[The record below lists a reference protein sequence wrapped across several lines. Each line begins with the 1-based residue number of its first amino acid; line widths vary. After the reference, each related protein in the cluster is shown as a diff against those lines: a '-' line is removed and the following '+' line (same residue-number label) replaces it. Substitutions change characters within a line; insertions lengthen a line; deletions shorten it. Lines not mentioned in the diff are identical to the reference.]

1 MFSQLSLR
9 PQIRQSYRHI
19 SKNLNKVQ
27 TQVQSNMNCSADLIK
42 AIVGSVMWHFAEPS
56 FSHAA
61 AGSGCWVLPQ
71 CTSNSPLYCLQEV
84 SWSRAQTFDQN

>member
-1 MFSQLSLR
+1 MFCL
-9 PQIRQSYRHI
+9 
-19 SKNLNKVQ
+19 
-27 TQVQSNMNCSADLIK
+27 T
-42 AIVGSVMWHFAEPS
+42 AEPSTTDQTELHTHQQKPERGAEAS

-71 CTSNSPLYCLQEV
+71 RTSNSPLYCLQEV